1 MVQEITIPEGIILNP
16 GHAVYCLEDE
26 ILAITDLHL
35 GYEASLQV
43 EHVAIPRFQLEPMLS
58 RLEKLL
64 NKYNP
69 KSIIINGDMKHEF
82 SRNIGQEWDEVIQVI
97 EILGEWAN
105 PIIIRG
111 NHDNYLK
118 TIVSRTGIEVLDS
131 YIPESGVM
139 EFVHG
144 HKSIKPKSKFRV
156 YGHEHPVIRLKDE
169 IGAMIT
175 LPSFLYDK
183 INNFLIMPAFS
194 PLASGTNLLSST
206 ETFMIEEIR
215 NLDLSSA
222 KVYAIGEEGILD
234 FGELGNLRNLNES
247 DIE

>member
-1 MVQEITIPEGIILNP
+1 MEDTIDLPNGLVLCSE
-16 GHAVYCLEDE
+16 HAVYCRDDE
-26 ILAITDLHL
+26 LLAIADLHL

-43 EHVAIPRFQLEPMLS
+43 EHVAIPRFQLEPMVS

-82 SRNIGQEWDEVIQVI
+82 SRNIGQEWDEVKRVI
-97 EILGEWAN
+97 EILGKRADLT
-105 PIIIRG
+105 IVRG

-118 TIVSRTGIEVLDS
+118 TIVTRIGIEVLDS
-131 YIPESGVM
+131 YLPESGVM

-144 HKSIKPKSKFRV
+144 HKSIEPWNKFRV
-156 YGHEHPVIRLKDE
+156 YGHEHPVVRLKDE

-175 LPSFLYDK
+175 LPCFLYDK
-183 INNFLIMPAFS
+183 TNNFLIMPAFS
-194 PLASGTNLLSST
+194 PLASGTNVLSPP

-215 NLDLSSA
+215 DLDLSSA
-222 KVYAIGEEGILD
+222 KVFTIGEEGILD
-234 FGELGNLRNLNES
+234 FGELGNLRNLDES